1 MQLGVTADELIYEKA
16 VRDFS
21 WRLQDNRTLHIL
33 HFNDVYDLDPMFH
46 SDPIGGAARFATLMD
61 FVQRQLLTTY
71 GCHPLIL
78 FSGDF
83 AGPSLMSTVTKGAHM
98 IEMLN
103 LLGVH
108 CATFGNHEL
117 DYGYENLKGLLR
129 GSTEHPSSVT
139 QWVMTNIKEKGSQ
152 NQFGGEGVHET
163 LLFDWNGTS
172 SEGHSRFA
180 KQSIR
185 VGILAVSENWLNKH
199 RDEFDYTDHIKA
211 AKDAAE
217 SLKSRGAEIVLA
229 LTHSR
234 YANDFELSKA
244 VIDIDLILGGHDH
257 DYKSDINNRIV
268 KSGEE
273 WRWLSYVTVN
283 TKSKGIKLTTYN
295 TSKDISPSP
304 RVEVLCD
311 LYRQQC
317 EKMYGNELTQT
328 HVELDPTERCVRFGN
343 SVLANWMC
351 DACLNGYRNENIQVC
366 ILPAFCFSG
375 KDIIPMG
382 KFTLGNL
389 HSILA
394 AGVVELVILNM
405 SGTDIKYWLMDGA
418 KKLPDESARL
428 MHVSSGFYYEITCNE
443 DRSVEISKI
452 TLHKEDVD
460 PEKIYTV
467 IMPYTL
473 VETVCQRV
481 RNDKIGGRTQDQ
493 HFEGVAKDSELTR
506 NLFDLFEEYCP
517 QHPPVQET
525 RITIIKTLQTAT

>member
-117 DYGYENLKGLLR
+117 DYGYENLKELLR
-129 GSTEHPSSVT
+129 GSQEHPSSVT

-172 SEGHSRFA
+172 SEGHSRFT

-234 YANDFELSKA
+234 YANDLALSKA
-244 VIDIDLILGGHDH
+244 VPDIDLILGGHDH

-283 TKSKGIKLTTYN
+283 TKGKGIKLTTYN

-311 LYRQQC
+311 LYRQEC

-328 HVELDPTERCVRFGN
+328 RVELDPTERCVRFGN

-351 DACLNGYRNENIQVC
+351 DACLWYYMSDKVQIC
-366 ILPAFCFSG
+366 MLPAFCFFG
-375 KDIIPMG
+375 KDIIPKG

-389 HSILA
+389 MSILA
-394 AGVVELVILNM
+394 GGVVKLAIVNM
-405 SGTDIKYWLMDGA
+405 SGDDIMYWLLEGA
-418 KKLPDESARL
+418 KTLPSESGKL
-428 MHVSSGFYYEITCNE
+428 MHVSRGFSY
-443 DRSVEISKI
+443 SV
-452 TLHKEDVD
+452 T
-460 PEKIYTV
+460 PENDENGKLSNVILNGEKVIAETIYTV
-467 IMPYTL
+467 VMPSTL
-473 VETVCQRV
+473 IE
-481 RNDKIGGRTQDQ
+481 DKHYAEVQKTDE
-493 HFEGVAKDSELTR
+493 HTKPLV
-506 NLFDLFEEYCP
+506 DLFKEYCP
-517 QHPPVQET
+517 QHPPVQEI
-525 RITIIKTLQTAT
+525 RITTIKTLQTAA